1 MHRQEEE
8 MRRKEEE
15 MRRYKTIAE
24 DERRI
29 KAKKFKA
36 ALLELVEKLVELK
49 LVKTEWRKGCQSYL

>member
-24 DERRI
+24 NERRS
-29 KAKKFKA
+29 KAKK
-36 ALLELVEKLVELK
+36 V
-49 LVKTEWRKGCQSYL
+49 